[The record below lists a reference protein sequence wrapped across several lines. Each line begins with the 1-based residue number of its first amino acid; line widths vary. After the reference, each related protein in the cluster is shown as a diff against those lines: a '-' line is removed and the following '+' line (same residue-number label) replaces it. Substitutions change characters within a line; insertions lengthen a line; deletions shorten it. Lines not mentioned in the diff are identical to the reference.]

1 MLLFCQCFDVW
12 RLLGAAERPQEAVTP
27 RKPEA
32 EDTERDARAVEKA
45 A

>member
-1 MLLFCQCFDVW
+1 MLLFCQCFEVW
-12 RLLGAAERPQEAVTP
+12 RLLGPAEMPQDAVTS
-27 RKPEA
+27 RTPEA